1 MSTGLVR
8 SKNFAIDSSGNVYL
22 KGNIQANAGY
32 IGGTSGWAI
41 TTNTITGNENSK
53 IISGILQSSN
63 YVENSTGVQMNL
75 NTGIIKG
82 NIEATTLAVKDALQ
96 IYVGNTKRN
105 VMTGY
110 VGSGFFYTILGCD
123 LTIGDVSRVNP
134 SIILNKSTSSTSV
147 SDMITI
153 NTEALDIYA
162 NTTISGSLV
171 ANDLL
176 TNGVI
181 NTSGNDVYCNDVQTR
196 TGWTADRLSNGQT
209 AYSNLMGGRFSF
221 KWVKNSSGVWR
232 IYVYVDGALVRDW

>member
-1 MSTGLVR
+1 M
-8 SKNFAIDSSGNVYL
+8 

-41 TTNTITGNENSK
+41 TTNTITGNANSK
-53 IISGILQSSN
+53 IISGILESSN
-63 YVENSTGVQMNL
+63 YVENSSGVQMNL

-110 VGSGFFYTILGCD
+110 IGSGFFYTILGCD

-134 SIILNKSTSSTSV
+134 SIIINKSTSSTSV

-162 NTTISGSLV
+162 DTTISGSLV
-171 ANDLL
+171 A
-176 TNGVI
+176 
-181 NTSGNDVYCNDVQTR
+181 NDVYCNDVQTR
-196 TGWTADRLSNGQT
+196 TGWAADRLSHGQT
-209 AYSNLMGGRFSF
+209 AYSNLMSGRISF
-221 KWVKNSSGVWR
+221 NWAQNSSGLWK
-232 IYVYVDGALVRDW
+232 IYVYVDGTLVRDW